1 MYVMKGFE
9 TTYSVLTILSL
20 TRIVITSADRRCR
33 QAAEG
38 FGMHETFNKS
48 PVSLLALSKGD
59 IPEAS
64 LNVAS
69 LAFELGQRK
78 RALLP
83 RLVSRTS
90 NPFSSWTGTAPTLL
104 VLPSKL
110 ISSRILIGSHG
121 SGNLSKPLSLR
132 ILSD

>member
-38 FGMHETFNKS
+38 FGLLERFNEYL
-48 PVSLLALSKGD
+48 VSLLALIKGD

-64 LNVAS
+64 LIVAP
-69 LAFELGQRK
+69 LAFDLEQR
-78 RALLP
+78 
-83 RLVSRTS
+83 
-90 NPFSSWTGTAPTLL
+90 
-104 VLPSKL
+104 
-110 ISSRILIGSHG
+110 
-121 SGNLSKPLSLR
+121 
-132 ILSD
+132 